1 MNVLS
6 PCKKICRVSHDGK
19 YCIGCLRTIL
29 EISNWNKFGD
39 KKKRKIV
46 EQLKKRGTNV

>member
-1 MNVLS
+1 MDVLS
-6 PCKKICRVSHDGK
+6 PCKKICRISHNGK

-39 KKKRKIV
+39 EKKKKIIV
-46 EQLKKRGTNV
+46 QLKKRKTNV